1 MSLDGE
7 AETSIEVTSWLT
19 LDSFTTNES
28 AVSMQSKRR
37 PQDLLRAAF
46 QRKHWA
52 FIALVVLY
60 VVWFDYLS
68 MKEYYGYGYPPFDLA
83 IFDQGMW
90 LITHF
95 HVPFVTV
102 MGRNLFG
109 DHTSFVLFLFA
120 PFYRLFP
127 EPQGLLF
134 LQTFLLAS
142 PAIPIYVLA
151 RRYIRSTVIAT
162 SLVATYLLS
171 PLLQQGNLNQFH
183 PEAFQPLFISV
194 AIYAAIERRN
204 RLLVVIVVLSL
215 LVKEDAAML
224 VIPLGIWVSARRD
237 RRLGVSIVA
246 GSVAYA
252 ALANLVLIPSI
263 LGSSSIYSSRIPF
276 GGFGG
281 LVSTI
286 FHRPGQ
292 FFSYLGSQGRPF
304 YLWQLASTV
313 GFAFLFSPEIA
324 LVGILV
330 VGENMISNDVYMHQI
345 LYQYSIELAPVLVLG
360 SLYAIAHQSR
370 LWRRNAI
377 TIVALA
383 GAIWTCTLWGLAPFS
398 DNTAVSQWP
407 PNGAAAKS
415 FAALESQIPPNAIV
429 SAWYLFVPHLDHRTQ
444 IYLWPT
450 PFDTGNYGLFN
461 NNGTVLPIASKVE
474 YLVLPVPLTTSP
486 DTTVLAGIR
495 KQFKLVA
502 TDSGMGLYKRVKK

>member
-1 MSLDGE
+1 MPLDGE
-7 AETSIEVTSWLT
+7 MDTSTEVMVTF
-19 LDSFTTNES
+19 DSFTPVPPLARGRS
-28 AVSMQSKRR
+28 SRR

-46 QRKHWA
+46 QPKHWA
-52 FIALVVLY
+52 FIALVALY

-90 LITHF
+90 LLTHF
-95 HVPFVTV
+95 HIPFVTV

-109 DHTSFVLFLFA
+109 DHTSFVLLLFA

-142 PAIPIYVLA
+142 PALPIYLLA
-151 RRYIRSTVIAT
+151 RKYIKSTVIAT

-194 AIYAAIERRN
+194 AIYAAIERKN
-204 RLLVVIVVLSL
+204 RLLVVMVVLSL

-224 VIPLGIWVSARRD
+224 VIPLGIWVAARRD
-237 RRLGVSIVA
+237 RRLGISIVA

-252 ALANLVLIPSI
+252 ALAIFVIIPSI
-263 LGSSSIYSSRIPF
+263 LGSNSIYSSRIPF
-276 GGFGG
+276 GGVSG
-281 LVSTI
+281 LLSTI

-292 FFSYLGSQGRPF
+292 FISYLGSQGRPF
-304 YLWQLASTV
+304 YLWQIAATV

-330 VGENMISNDVYMHQI
+330 AIENIVSNDVYMHQI
-345 LYQYSIELAPVLVLG
+345 LYQYSIELAAVLALG
-360 SLYAIAHQSR
+360 ALYAIAHQSR
-370 LWRRNAI
+370 VWRRNAI
-377 TIVALA
+377 TIVALV

-398 DNTAVSQWP
+398 DNTAVSEWA
-407 PNGAAAKS
+407 PNSAAVRS
-415 FAALESQIPPNAIV
+415 FATLESQIPANAIV

-486 DTTVLAGIR
+486 DVSVLAGI
-495 KQFKLVA
+495 KKDFKLVT
-502 TDSGMGLYKRVKK
+502 TDNGIGLYKRVKT